1 MDTRP
6 PHGSVVETEQ
16 IMKAAAA
23 LSALGSSARL
33 PPVLA
38 ALSDPERS
46 VTDIVITM
54 NQHPDLS
61 ARVLR
66 VANSAYYGQTRAI
79 ETVDRAIM
87 LLGLDAVRG
96 IAAAACFNQA
106 FVGGKDTA
114 LLDTNAFLRHSVA
127 VAVAAE
133 ALARLRHRNLAPV
146 AFVAGLLHDL
156 GMLVALRLDP
166 AGVAALRESLRANP
180 DQEIDAAEQ
189 SLLQVGHGHCVA
201 VVLQAWQLP
210 QALVAATQF
219 HHDPMAAAEPYRA
232 LAALIHV
239 ADQIARTSQ
248 LGFPCEAALG
258 ACSPA
263 ALVLLGISDAE
274 HIAIATALP
283 DGVASLLQSLN

>member
-1 MDTRP
+1 MDKGPR
-6 PHGSVVETEQ
+6 HGGDVEKDQ
-16 IMKAAAA
+16 IIKAAAA
-23 LSALGSSARL
+23 LSALGNSARL
-33 PPVLA
+33 PPVVA
-38 ALSDPERS
+38 ALSDPEIS
-46 VTDIVITM
+46 VTEIVITM

-66 VANSAYYGQTRAI
+66 VANSAYYGQTRTI

-114 LLDTNAFLRHSVA
+114 LLDTSAFLRHSVA

-133 ALARLRHRNLAPV
+133 ALARLRHRSLAPV

-166 AGVAALRESLRANP
+166 AGVAALRESLRADPEQDINT
-180 DQEIDAAEQ
+180 AEQ
-189 SLLQVGHGHCVA
+189 SLLRVSHGHCVA
-201 VVLQAWQLP
+201 VVLQAWHLP
-210 QALVAATQF
+210 EALVAATQF
-219 HHDPMAAAEPYRA
+219 HHDPMAAAEPHRA

-239 ADQIARTSQ
+239 ADHIARVSQ
-248 LGFPCEAALG
+248 LGFACEAALG
-258 ACSPA
+258 ACSPE
-263 ALVLLGISDAE
+263 ALALLGISDAE
-274 HIAIATALP
+274 HAVIATALP